1 MRLRNVLFSLLVGGA
16 LLVALVYGFRPQP
29 VKVDLVVAEKGPLT
43 ATIDEEGRTRVVDRY
58 ILSAPVAGMM
68 ARIDLDVGDG
78 LVAGDSLITI
88 HPLVSTAL
96 DPRSRAQSQARVKAA
111 DAALQAAQEGVE
123 KARAELTLVQTK
135 QKRISNIVALQG
147 LPQERLD
154 EVESWVK
161 QSRAGLKSAEFTVEV
176 ARYEY
181 QAALAV
187 FEFAKMTAA
196 SDEIDKIVLKAPVG
210 GQVLKLL
217 QKSSGV
223 VNAGQPL
230 LEIGDPQTLEVEVDL
245 LSADA
250 VQVRPGMRVLFS
262 RWGGEKELS
271 GVVKRVE
278 PHGFTKISALGV
290 EEQRVWVIVDFTEP
304 AESLQRLGDGYRLEA
319 SFILWHDDEV
329 LKVPGSTLFRLN
341 DEWALF
347 VVEEGRARQR
357 RVKIGRRG
365 GIYVQILSGLEA
377 GSTVI
382 NHPGDTIV
390 DGRQVR
396 QFSKK

>member
-1 MRLRNVLFSLLVGGA
+1 MRLRNILLSLLVGGA
-16 LLVALVYGFRPQP
+16 LVVALGYGFRPQP
-29 VKVDLVVAEKGPLT
+29 VNVDMVIAESGPLT
-43 ATIDEEGRTRVVDRY
+43 VTIAEEGRTRVVDRY
-58 ILSAPVAGMM
+58 ILSASVTGMM

-78 LVAGDSLITI
+78 VITGDPLVTI

-96 DPRSRAQSQARVKAA
+96 DPRSRAQAQARLAAA
-111 DAALQAAQEGVE
+111 DAALKAAQEEVE
-123 KARAELTLVQTK
+123 KARAQLALVQTK
-135 QKRISNIVALQG
+135 QKRISNIVTLQG
-147 LPQERLD
+147 LAQDRLD
-154 EVESWVK
+154 EVESLVK
-161 QSRAGLKSAEFTVEV
+161 QSRAGLKSAEFMVEV
-176 ARYEY
+176 ARYER
-181 QAALAV
+181 QAVLAV
-187 FEFAKMTAA
+187 LEFAKTAA
-196 SDEIDKIVLKAPVG
+196 VSGEVEKIVLKAPVSG
-210 GQVLKLL
+210 RVLKLL
-217 QKSSGV
+217 QESAGV

-250 VQVRPGMRVLFS
+250 VRVQPSMKVYFS

-304 AESLQRLGDGYRLEA
+304 VERLQRLGDGYRLEA
-319 SFILWHDDEV
+319 SFILWHDDAV
-329 LKVPGSTLFRLN
+329 LKVPGSALFRLDN
-341 DEWALF
+341 GWALF

-357 RVKIGRRG
+357 SVVIGRRG

-377 GSTVI
+377 GATVI

-390 DGRQVR
+390 DGCRVR
-396 QFSKK
+396 RFSKK